1 MKELLGTVSI
11 VLSITVGTFVIW
23 RANNAVLRRLVV
35 IQMRLDSLKGLAIAL
50 RSRTNDLEKFASVN
64 HGYHIRG
71 SASEIEEAFLDN
83 YEGKDTGF

>member
-1 MKELLGTVSI
+1 MESLGTISI
-11 VLSITVGTFVIW
+11 ILSIIIAALTIW
-23 RANNAVLRRLVV
+23 RANNAILRRLVL
-35 IQMRLDSLKGLAIAL
+35 IQMKLDSLKGLAIAL

-71 SASEIEEAFLDN
+71 SGSEIEEAFLDS

>member
-1 MKELLGTVSI
+1 MKETIETASV
-11 VLSITVGTFVIW
+11 VLSITIATFTIW
-23 RANNAVLRRLVV
+23 RIYNSILRRLVV

-50 RSRTNDLEKFASVN
+50 RSRTSDLEKFASVN

-71 SASEIEEAFLDN
+71 AASDIEEAFLDN